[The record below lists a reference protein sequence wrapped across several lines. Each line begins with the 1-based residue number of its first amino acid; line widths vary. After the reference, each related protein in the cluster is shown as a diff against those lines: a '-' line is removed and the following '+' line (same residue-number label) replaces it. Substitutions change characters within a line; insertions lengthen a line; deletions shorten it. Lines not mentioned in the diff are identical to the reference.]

1 MAKTATA
8 NRALTKS
15 QVAASLAETSGITK
29 KQSVGF
35 LQSLADLAY
44 KQAKNSFT
52 IPGIG
57 KLVLVNRKAR
67 IGRNPATGE
76 QIQIP
81 AKKVV
86 KFRVAKA
93 AKDAILGPKK

>member
-1 MAKTATA
+1 M
-8 NRALTKS
+8 ALTKS
-15 QVAASLAETSGITK
+15 AIQATLAAKTGLAK
-29 KQSVGF
+29 KQVGAF
-35 LQSLADLAY
+35 FEELAKLAY
-44 KQAKNSFT
+44 KEAKNSFT

-57 KLVLVNRKAR
+57 KLVLVNRAAR

-93 AKDAILGPKK
+93 AKVAILGK

>member
-1 MAKTATA
+1 MAM
-8 NRALTKS
+8 TKS
-15 QVAASLAETSGITK
+15 QVQAMLAGKLGVSK
-29 KQSVGF
+29 KQVGQF
-35 LQSLADLAY
+35 FEELVKLAY
-44 KQAKNSFT
+44 KEAKNAFVL
-52 IPGIG
+52 PGLG
-57 KLVLVNRKAR
+57 KLVLVQRNAR

-93 AKDAILGPKK
+93 AKDAILKK

>member
-1 MAKTATA
+1 M
-8 NRALTKS
+8 ALTKS
-15 QVAASLAETSGITK
+15 AIQSALAAKTGLAK
-29 KQSVGF
+29 KQVVIVF
-35 LQSLADLAY
+35 DELAKLAY
-44 KQAKNSFT
+44 REAKNSFT

-57 KLVLVNRKAR
+57 KLVLVNRAAR

-93 AKDAILGPKK
+93 AKVAILGK

>member
-1 MAKTATA
+1 MAK
-8 NRALTKS
+8 ALSKS
-15 QVAASLAETSGITK
+15 QIAAALADKVGITK
-29 KQSVGF
+29 KQAVAALEQIAALS
-35 LQSLADLAY
+35 Y
-44 KQAKNSFT
+44 KNAKNSFT
-52 IPGIG
+52 LPGIG

-76 QIQIP
+76 QINIP

-93 AKDAILGPKK
+93 AKDAILGSK